1 MKRISWIVLLVLV
14 LSLALAACNSS
25 EPEVTVAEPALQEEP
40 AAPEEEQPSALAEVE
55 PEEETAVSEEPV
67 AEPAAEEPEEEMVD
81 ESEIALA
88 DLELSSLDELTSYR
102 YTMIMEMTAT
112 DSTGTETTQTMQMEL
127 AVSAD
132 PPATSMI
139 MTAEGAEEIE
149 EMGQMEFT
157 QIEDTSYINMGELGC
172 MALPA
177 DDNSAMSTE
186 ELTDGFSPESITE
199 DLENVTLVGEE
210 TINGIDVLHYTYDET
225 SMTAEQAVGI
235 KSMVGDIYIAKDGGY
250 MVRSIVDVVGDSKFI
265 DGFAS
270 EDFQPDTAKT
280 HIEMNLTDVNS
291 AVEILPPA
299 ACEGQ
304 ELPEAVDWPMLDDAS
319 EVTSFAGIL
328 SYTTEVSGSDAIDFY
343 NDAMAELGYTLDETS
358 SFISDGNGLLTYVNI
373 DDESIT
379 ITISEDADSGLT
391 TVTILADA
399 EI

>member
-1 MKRISWIVLLVLV
+1 MKRISWIILLTLV
-14 LSLALAACNSS
+14 LSLALAACGSS
-25 EPEVTVAEPALQEEP
+25 EPEVTVEEPAVQEEP
-40 AAPEEEQPSALAEVE
+40 AAPEEEQPSALAEVG
-55 PEEETAVSEEPV
+55 PEEETAVSE
-67 AEPAAEEPEEEMVD
+67 EPAAEEPEEEMVD
-81 ESEIALA
+81 ESKIALA

-102 YTMIMEMTAT
+102 YTMVMEMTAT

-127 AVSAD
+127 AVSTD

-270 EDFQPDTAKT
+270 EDFQPDTATT

-319 EVTSFAGIL
+319 EVTSFVGIL

-343 NDAMAELGYTLDETS
+343 NDAMAEMGYTLDETS
-358 SFISDGNGLLTYVNI
+358 SFISDGNGLLTYINI
-373 DDESIT
+373 DDESVT